1 MCHEKYLAL
10 VADSGLALAH
20 AVSDLHSS
28 REWPTLDSILVASL
42 GFAVRFP
49 GGAYSWA
56 MWGVP
61 MTRQT
66 SAVVLLLFASILFA
80 SCSGAPGGGC
90 VSNCGGGNAT
100 LSFVLTATPPAPTLG
115 LSVQTFAATVTGI
128 SLTPSTGAAVN
139 VPLNT
144 SAYIAELNR
153 VTSESTL
160 LAAAVSV
167 PAGT

>member
-28 REWPTLDSILVASL
+28 PEWHTLDSILVASL

-49 GGAYSWA
+49 GEAYSWA

-66 SAVVLLLFASILFA
+66 SAVVLVLFTSILLA
-80 SCSGAPGGGC
+80 SCSAAPGAGC
-90 VSNCGGGNAT
+90 VSNCRARHPT
-100 LSFVLTATPPAPTLG
+100 PPFLLTATPPCPP
-115 LSVQTFAATVTGI
+115 LS
-128 SLTPSTGAAVN
+128 L
-139 VPLNT
+139 PL
-144 SAYIAELNR
+144 
-153 VTSESTL
+153 
-160 LAAAVSV
+160 
-167 PAGT
+167 